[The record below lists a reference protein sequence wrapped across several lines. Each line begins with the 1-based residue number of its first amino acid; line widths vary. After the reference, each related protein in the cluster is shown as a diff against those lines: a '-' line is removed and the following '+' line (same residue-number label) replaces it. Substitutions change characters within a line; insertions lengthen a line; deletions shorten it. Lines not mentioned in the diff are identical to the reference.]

1 MFLAFIQHT
10 LKKLKTILNNKPILG
25 SDCTSFKLQYKPSY
39 NNLQFCEIR
48 QKRFLMFC
56 MGYIVVGSLALAC
69 SYSYLLNLTF
79 LLIGQKTNKRGF
91 EP

>member
-39 NNLQFCEIR
+39 KNLH
-48 QKRFLMFC
+48 FLKSGKKDFFVFC
-56 MGYIVVGSLALAC
+56 MGYIVVGNVALAC
-69 SYSYLLNLTF
+69 SYNYLLNF
-79 LLIGQKTNKRGF
+79 SVDCPKNK
-91 EP
+91 